1 MAISMTEEQLQRIIA
16 ALAPASRQGSFARCN
31 AVYDGTGDN
40 ETVETFLSAIKVYKK
55 IENIDDENAL
65 EGLTL
70 LLKGDAAVWWEGAK
84 SDVKSWTDFEDRLR
98 HAFAPKIPA
107 DILYQRI
114 IELKQDAKTP
124 TEKFVAKKRA
134 LIAQLPAPIP
144 PETHQLHMIYGQL
157 HLNIREMVPRSA
169 FKSIDELLKLAR
181 SAEEILLE
189 KKTSWEENVASV
201 PSNNERNTSGRQR
214 CEYCDKNGHAEADC
228 RTKKRQQ
235 QDMSSTAGEM

>member
-1 MAISMTEEQLQRIIA
+1 MTEEQLQRIIA
-16 ALAPASRQGSFARCN
+16 ALAPANRQGSFARCN

-107 DILYQRI
+107 DILYQKI
-114 IELKQDAKTP
+114 IELKQDATTP

-144 PETHQLHMIYGQL
+144 SETISY
-157 HLNIREMVPRSA
+157 I
-169 FKSIDELLKLAR
+169 
-181 SAEEILLE
+181 
-189 KKTSWEENVASV
+189 
-201 PSNNERNTSGRQR
+201 
-214 CEYCDKNGHAEADC
+214 
-228 RTKKRQQ
+228 
-235 QDMSSTAGEM
+235 